1 MRIAFALALAL
12 AVAGA
17 LANCHAPASVKSV
30 DAFVLE
36 AVIADPHFS
45 EWTRCGDARYAL
57 DGMSAPP
64 AYENQKPFFF
74 TSSELGVNTPEPL
87 APELLESLQRRNATE
102 RPLPLPRDYVA
113 ALPRH
118 PGDRRVW
125 LSLPGY
131 DATGG
136 AAAVAITRNSVGEC
150 PAAGYIV
157 LLRRAATKWIVQ
169 HRTNEWVE

>member
-1 MRIAFALALAL
+1 MRIAFALALA
-12 AVAGA
+12 VVGA
-17 LANCHAPASVKSV
+17 LANCHAPPSAGSL
-30 DAFVLE
+30 DALVVE
-36 AVIADPHFS
+36 AVIADPHFT

-57 DGMSAPP
+57 DAMSAPP

-74 TSSELGVNTPEPL
+74 TSSELGLNTPERL
-87 APELLESLQRRNATE
+87 GPELLESLRRRNAAE
-102 RPLPLPRDYVA
+102 RPLPLLRNRAARAPR
-113 ALPRH
+113 R

-136 AAAVAITRNSVGEC
+136 AAAVAVTRNSVAEC